1 MTAKQFYLR
10 NPEYLKKATRQEMK
24 VILEKKFITI
34 EDVKI
39 FMKLAGRPKD
49 YIKARMEELS
59 RIYYNDKCCKQLYG
73 SEMKYIIEMFKSEMN
88 LIYAKD

>member
-24 VILEKKFITI
+24 VILEKKFTTI

-49 YIKARMEELS
+49 YVKARMEELS
-59 RIYYNDKCCKQLYG
+59 YKYYKDTCCKEMYG

-88 LIYAKD
+88 LIYSKD

>member
-1 MTAKQFYLR
+1 MTAKEFYLR

-24 VILEKKFITI
+24 VILEKKFTTI

-59 RIYYNDKCCKQLYG
+59 CKYYKDTCYKEMYG
-73 SEMKYIIEMFKSEMN
+73 SEMKYIIEMFKSEMK
-88 LIYAKD
+88 LIYSKH

>member
-24 VILEKKFITI
+24 VILEKKFTTI

-39 FMKLAGRPKD
+39 FMKLAGRPRD
-49 YIKARMEELS
+49 YVKARMEEHS
-59 RIYYNDKCCKQLYG
+59 RIYFNDKCGPIMHKT
-73 SEMKYIIEMFKSEMN
+73 EMAFIIEMFKSEMN
-88 LIYAKD
+88 LIYSKD